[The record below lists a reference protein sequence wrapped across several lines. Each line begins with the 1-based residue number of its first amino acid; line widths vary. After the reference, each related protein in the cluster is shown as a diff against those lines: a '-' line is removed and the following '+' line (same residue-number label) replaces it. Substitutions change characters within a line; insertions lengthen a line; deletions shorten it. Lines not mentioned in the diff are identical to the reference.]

1 MTANSVNSFACYIY
15 ISAFV
20 VRLQLSI
27 DWLHVECSFGTMAMH
42 FSLKLVVQVK
52 RYKLREE
59 TLQLCKVER
68 ERELCL
74 KKLFIQVEFSGVIA

>member
-1 MTANSVNSFACYIY
+1 MTANSVNSFAVIY
-15 ISAFV
+15 LSAFV

>member
-1 MTANSVNSFACYIY
+1 
-15 ISAFV
+15 
-20 VRLQLSI
+20 
-27 DWLHVECSFGTMAMH
+27 MH